1 MTVPSPSCSTVTRAD
16 LAAAAPL
23 WVRDLLARHNGEATV
38 VHAGRDALY
47 LALDAHVVA
56 VTART
61 AIQVPCALR
70 TTLATTA
77 HLTAPAPLPPP
88 GTRVRVDDRGLHF
101 SGATVHIGRIVDTTA
116 PPIDP
121 TTAPAMARRLA
132 TAWGPGQQRVRAELP
147 HDALQSLIAAD
158 PGAAIALLGRGSG
171 LTPVGDDVL
180 CGWLATLVAAS
191 YPGVAPTAERVV
203 ALAPQRTTALSATLL
218 RRSVH
223 AEVVPQFGR
232 LLTALTHPSNDTAD
246 PSDALS
252 SVTRIGHTSGDG
264 LVLGLALALA
274 HLAPRSSCS

>member
-1 MTVPSPSCSTVTRAD
+1 MSTVTRAD

-23 WVRDLLARHNGEATV
+23 WVRDLLADRTGEATV
-38 VHAGRDALY
+38 VHTGLDALY
-47 LALDAHVVA
+47 LAFDADVIA

-70 TTLATTA
+70 TTMATTA
-77 HLTAPAPLPPP
+77 HLTPSAFPPPP

-121 TTAPAMARRLA
+121 VTVPAMAKRLA
-132 TAWGPGQQRVRAELP
+132 TAGGPGQQRVRAELP
-147 HDALQSLIAAD
+147 HNALRSLGAAD

-180 CGWLATLVAAS
+180 CGWLAALAAAS
-191 YPGVAPTAERVV
+191 HPGAEPVAKQIL
-203 ALAPQRTTALSATLL
+203 ALADRRTTALSATLL
-218 RRSVH
+218 RRSIR

-232 LLTALTHPSNDTAD
+232 LLTALAHPCDD
-246 PSDALS
+246 PSDALR
-252 SVTRIGHTSGDG
+252 SVTHIGHTSGEG
-264 LVLGLALALA
+264 LVLGLALALDY
-274 HLAPRSSCS
+274 LAPRSTCS